1 MNLLNSHNSMEVSP
15 IITSILQMRKVELR
29 EVERQGHRAN
39 NNTSWDVNSDNLA
52 PESPWRKLEE
62 SCLIFLYD

>member
-1 MNLLNSHNSMEVSP
+1 MNLLNSHNSVEVSS

-52 PESPWRKLEE
+52 PESTWRKLKE

>member
-39 NNTSWDVNSDNLA
+39 NTSWDVNSDNLA